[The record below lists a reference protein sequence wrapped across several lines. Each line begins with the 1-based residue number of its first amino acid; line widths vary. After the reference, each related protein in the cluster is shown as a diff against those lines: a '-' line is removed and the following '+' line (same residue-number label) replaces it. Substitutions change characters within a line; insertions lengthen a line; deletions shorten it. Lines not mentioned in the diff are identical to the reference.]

1 VSDSAT
7 LANTIRC
14 LELLE
19 QSHTAYAAGDTTRCH
34 ELVAQASE
42 EFGSDILVLIRGGMT
57 IGEIPQ
63 PGDDHWCE
71 YLDHQR
77 GRLAQLI
84 AQEARP

>member
-14 LELLE
+14 LELLK
-19 QSHTAYAAGDTTRCH
+19 QSHTAYETGDAARCH
-34 ELVAQASE
+34 ELVDQATE
-42 EFGSDILVLIRGGMT
+42 ECGIDTLVLIRGGMT

-63 PGDDHWCE
+63 PSDDHWHE